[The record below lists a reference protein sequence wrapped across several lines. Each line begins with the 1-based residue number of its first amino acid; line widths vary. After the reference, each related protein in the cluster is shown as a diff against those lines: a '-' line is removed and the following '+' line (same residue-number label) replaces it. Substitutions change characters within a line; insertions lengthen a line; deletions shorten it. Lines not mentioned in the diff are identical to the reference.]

1 MTSSNVSFLSNCQ
14 KSPKTPRLTNN
25 RKSCRWHFYEVSSVE
40 WCLCSARR
48 GGKSSLFPQFP
59 LVYSSHSHKQN
70 ITLKRFN
77 YFLPGS
83 LLWPT
88 DWTRRSND
96 AAMPKMCQS
105 LSNKMSYLE
114 YFYLF
119 WVHYQYLH
127 HRSLFAK
134 SVIWG
139 QFVRINHKS
148 LPVTVNK
155 HQEVRLWNQ
164 TQTEAFCSTKQL
176 QTIKCNCYF
185 AFRLN
190 ENQQR
195 GKKNRRHSNKHS
207 NKSPWEDHLWPVS
220 SSLQSLYQER

>member
-1 MTSSNVSFLSNCQ
+1 MAGNSRDQIYVRACADWFLSLFSEDKTVMSSNVYFISF
-14 KSPKTPRLTNN
+14 
-25 RKSCRWHFYEVSSVE
+25 
-40 WCLCSARR
+40 
-48 GGKSSLFPQFP
+48 
-59 LVYSSHSHKQN
+59 KQHM
-70 ITLKRFN
+70 TLKRFS
-77 YFLPGS
+77 YFQHFRHS
-83 LLWPT
+83 
-88 DWTRRSND
+88 
-96 AAMPKMCQS
+96 AATALRCQRCVRVH
-105 LSNKMSYLE
+105 NKMSYLE

-119 WVHYQYLH
+119 WVNYQYLR

-155 HQEVRLWNQ
+155 HQEVKLWKE
-164 TQTEAFCSTKQL
+164 TQTEAFCSTNQL

-195 GKKNRRHSNKHS
+195 EKKQTPQQQTLKVTSMRRTSDEFHH
-207 NKSPWEDHLWPVS
+207 P
-220 SSLQSLYQER
+220 

>member
-1 MTSSNVSFLSNCQ
+1 M
-14 KSPKTPRLTNN
+14 
-25 RKSCRWHFYEVSSVE
+25 
-40 WCLCSARR
+40 
-48 GGKSSLFPQFP
+48 
-59 LVYSSHSHKQN
+59 
-70 ITLKRFN
+70 
-77 YFLPGS
+77 
-83 LLWPT
+83 LWPT
-88 DWTRRSND
+88 DWTRRSNG

-195 GKKNRRHSNKHS
+195 EKKTDATATNTQTKVHEKNICDQFHHLYSHFTKKDNKHS
-207 NKSPWEDHLWPVS
+207 MARLLVNVRMSCSPVLHHS
-220 SSLQSLYQER
+220 